1 MLWRMSA
8 DILTETS
15 ATMSISQHTDEPAL
29 SAAGPYSGGKVFPKG
44 VSESVSIRSFLRPGQ
59 KANLDCTPLVRQQNN
74 GQWVDH

>member
-59 KANLDCTPLVRQQNN
+59 KANRVAEIAENA
-74 GQWVDH
+74 